1 MPCWIRAWCSWVVYR
16 GRPRLRLCGD
26 VARNVS
32 RRYDA
37 GWKKIP
43 PRLFLKMPDSK
54 RVFLSAEWRDLVM
67 LNYEVEPNL
76 LSRYVP
82 PGTTLDS
89 FQGRTYLSLVGFRF
103 CRTKL
108 LGRLPVPF
116 HANFDEVN
124 LRFYVRHKEGSE
136 DRRGVVFIAEVVPR
150 YAIAMTARLAYGE
163 NYKHLPMRHHIET
176 HELSKTLEYEWQV
189 GGQWCTLS
197 AQTVG
202 PPTRPQE
209 GSLEQF
215 ITEHFWGYSTERAGS
230 CIEYH
235 VSHVPWQV
243 WTSPAA
249 GFEGKT
255 SALYGN
261 EFATVLQRRPDC
273 AFVADGSPVIV
284 FRGNRVQ

>member
-1 MPCWIRAWCSWVVYR
+1 
-16 GRPRLRLCGD
+16 
-26 VARNVS
+26 
-32 RRYDA
+32 
-37 GWKKIP
+37 
-43 PRLFLKMPDSK
+43 
-54 RVFLSAEWRDLVM
+54 M

-82 PGTTLDS
+82 SGTALDS
-89 FQGRTYLSLVGFRF
+89 FKGRTYLSLVGFRF

-108 LGRLPVPF
+108 LGCLPVPF

-124 LRFYVRHKEGSE
+124 LRFYVRRKEGND

-150 YAIAMTARLAYGE
+150 RAIATTARLAYGE
-163 NYKHLPMRHHIET
+163 NYTHLPMRHRIET
-176 HELSKTLEYEWQV
+176 QGRNRTVEYQWQV
-189 GGQWCTLS
+189 GDLWCKLS

-202 PPTRPQE
+202 LPAQPQE

-215 ITEHFWGYSTERAGS
+215 ITEHFWGYSTQRAGG

-243 WTSPAA
+243 WASPKA

-255 SALYGN
+255 SALYGD

-284 FRGNRVQ
+284 FRGNKFQ